1 MVVSLNFKAN
11 TAAAQRRM
19 SSLAVKQVPF
29 AVAKSLTLSAKTLVE
44 QNKRDAGVIFQRPTA
59 WTRNAFF
66 FIPAKKFNPRTMIK
80 RKDMA
85 SGSNVPP
92 SKQNYL
98 EIMQDGGGRRPKAF
112 ENALRTKVKGAER
125 FRYATPTR
133 DTRLNMSG
141 NVTRNQ
147 IQKILAE
154 TGKKGSKLFI
164 PRPDHPLS
172 MRGNTGVFQRMARNK
187 LKKILHLT
195 TVTPSYSKEYNF
207 YKRMN
212 RYGTKA
218 FPRIFQREFRNALRT
233 SKSVF

>member
-11 TAAAQRRM
+11 TAAAQWRM

-44 QNKRDAGVIFQRPTA
+44 QNKRDANVIFQRPTA
-59 WTRNAFF
+59 RTRNAF
-66 FIPAKKFNPRTMIK
+66 FIPAKKFNPRTIIK

-98 EIMQDGGGRRPKAF
+98 ETMQDGGARRLKAF
-112 ENALRTKVKGAER
+112 ENALRTKVKGADR

-133 DTRLNMSG
+133 NTRLNMSG

-154 TGKKGSKLFI
+154 TGKKDQSYSSQGRSIF
-164 PRPDHPLS
+164 LS

-195 TVTPSYSKEYNF
+195 NVTPSYSKEYNF
-207 YKRMN
+207 SIN
-212 RYGTKA
+212 G
-218 FPRIFQREFRNALRT
+218 
-233 SKSVF
+233 